1 MKKTKYFI
9 MGFIFLLFL
18 NSCGYLQYA
27 YEQAV
32 VAAGGTP
39 STYNAGEADYYG
51 KDGANAI
58 KNPKYREK
66 IKLLLKDIAN
76 RELTQEYFYSYNG
89 KEKVLLWL
97 PKGIVLSKKKNNE
110 YRGNFKDEKTGYGL
124 PLSIN
129 YKTTCPSVALEMDY
143 KGLKLISGSV
153 KDNNYIYMYMYTYN
167 VNNAD
172 MDKLIKKIKEK
183 NGFTHNCKD
192 GKFE

>member
-1 MKKTKYFI
+1 MRKIKYFI

-18 NSCGYLQYA
+18 NSCGYVQYV

-32 VAAGGTP
+32 VAAGGIP
-39 STYNAGEADYYG
+39 VTYKDDY
-51 KDGANAI
+51 KKNEPNAI

-66 IKLLLKDIAN
+66 IELLLKDIAN
-76 RELTQEYFYSYNG
+76 RELIQESFYSYDG
-89 KEKVLLWL
+89 KEKLLLWL
-97 PKGIVLSKKKNNE
+97 PKGIVLSKNKNNE
-110 YRGNFKDEKTGYGL
+110 YSGNFIDEKTGYGI
-124 PLSIN
+124 PFSFH

-172 MDKLIKKIKEK
+172 IDKLIKKIKEK
-183 NGFTHNCKD
+183 NWFTHNCKD